1 MLPGG
6 VQLVQQLGDAG
17 HQALDVGVAA
27 SAAAATSTIA
37 AAATSA
43 AAAPAVAICERL
55 AALDSLK

>member
-27 SAAAATSTIA
+27 SAAATSTIA